1 MSDESNAAMRTAVA
15 SYFIESNLDG
25 EPQEVLSPSGR
36 HRLVIRSYR
45 TAPGRWNYTR
55 GTVTRVVD
63 DCIVCDLQRNFNV
76 FHHSFV
82 TKDEGEYL
90 ITGRSYMSQ
99 TIIDLD
105 RGRELEPSGDQYDGG
120 AFCWARCYVS
130 PDGNTLTV
138 DGCVWAA
145 PYEYRFFDFTDPSRG
160 WPKLSINGA
169 ECLEDPSDAQQPR
182 WIDANTIDCFQW
194 DDNAA
199 PQERTRLQRRGNEM
213 VVLEHWVSESEH
225 ARREAD
231 ARAEA
236 EQAAW
241 WEQFQSTDPM
251 YQRLVERVRNLFIP
265 CELGW
270 QPAGHRIN
278 QFFRRITPR
287 ASADLHWDVDARI
300 LKLQLYTP
308 AGNRDRD
315 VSFEHSVAGIDACV
329 EVLAAVFRRGDATR
343 IVS

>member
-1 MSDESNAAMRTAVA
+1 
-15 SYFIESNLDG
+15 
-25 EPQEVLSPSGR
+25 
-36 HRLVIRSYR
+36 
-45 TAPGRWNYTR
+45 
-55 GTVTRVVD
+55 VTRVVD
-63 DCIVCDLQRNFNV
+63 DSIVCDLQRNFSA
-76 FHHSFV
+76 FDYSFV

-105 RGRELEPSGDQYDGG
+105 RGREFEPSGDQYNGG

-145 PYEYRFFDFTDPSRG
+145 AYEYRFFDFTNPSRG
-160 WPKLSINGA
+160 WPRLSINGA
-169 ECLEDPSDAQQPR
+169 ECLEYPSDRQQPR
-182 WIDANTIDCFQW
+182 WMDANTIDCFQW

-225 ARREAD
+225 ARREAE

-236 EQAAW
+236 EQDAW

-251 YQRLVERVRNLFIP
+251 YQRIVERVGSLGIP
-265 CELGW
+265 CEWGW
-270 QPAGHRIN
+270 QPSGHRIR

-308 AGNRDRD
+308 AGDRDRE

-329 EVLAAVFRRGDATR
+329 EVLAAVFRRGDATG